1 MFVIL
6 CYDVEAKRVGRML
19 KTAKK
24 YLHPVQ
30 RSVLEGDLTL
40 SMLHRMQDE
49 MASIVCP
56 ERDSVVIYCTQ
67 TAGQMEK
74 LQLGRFEDDDGGF
87 L

>member
-24 YLHPVQ
+24 YLHPIQ
-30 RSVLEGDLTL
+30 RSVLEGNLTL
-40 SMLHRMQDE
+40 SALHRMQDE
-49 MASIVCP
+49 IASLICP
-56 ERDSVVIYCTQ
+56 EKDSVVIYCAQ
-67 TAGQMEK
+67 TAGQLDK
-74 LQLGRFEDDDGGF
+74 LRLGCFDDDDSAF